1 MENKAFR
8 RITDIYFMQQN
19 DEVSQQKTETRKIL
33 KSTRASI
40 PEATRMNAANSITE
54 QILRLDEIRDARTI
68 FIYISYAS
76 EVHTHALI
84 KALLAAGK
92 TLAVPKIVK
101 SDYMQAETFSSW
113 EDLVPGELG
122 ILTPTDSTPCNGP
135 FDVAITPGLGFTL
148 SGQRMG
154 FGRGYYDKWFA
165 QNKVRHKIALAFE
178 VQLINEMP
186 VEDTDVP
193 MEKIVTEKRVIVVRS
208 SVFNRSL

>member
-1 MENKAFR
+1 
-8 RITDIYFMQQN
+8 MQQN

-40 PEATRMNAANSITE
+40 PEATRMDAANSITE

-101 SDYMQAETFSSW
+101 SDYMQTETFSSW

>member
-40 PEATRMNAANSITE
+40 PEATRMDAANSITE

>member
-19 DEVSQQKTETRKIL
+19 DKVSQQKTETRKIL

-40 PEATRMNAANSITE
+40 PEATRMDAANSITE

>member
-1 MENKAFR
+1 
-8 RITDIYFMQQN
+8 MQQN

>member
-1 MENKAFR
+1 
-8 RITDIYFMQQN
+8 MQQN

-40 PEATRMNAANSITE
+40 PEATRMDAANSITE

>member
-19 DEVSQQKTETRKIL
+19 DKVNQQKTETRKIL

-40 PEATRMNAANSITE
+40 PETTRMDAANSITE
-54 QILRLDEIRDARTI
+54 QILRLNEIRDARTI

-92 TLAVPKIVK
+92 TLAVPKIIN

>member
-1 MENKAFR
+1 
-8 RITDIYFMQQN
+8 MQQN
-19 DEVSQQKTETRKIL
+19 DKVSQQKTETRKIL

-40 PEATRMNAANSITE
+40 PEATRMDAANSITE

>member
-1 MENKAFR
+1 
-8 RITDIYFMQQN
+8 MQQN
-19 DEVSQQKTETRKIL
+19 DEVNQQKTETRKIL

-92 TLAVPKIVK
+92 TLAVPKIIK

-113 EDLVPGELG
+113 EALVPGELG